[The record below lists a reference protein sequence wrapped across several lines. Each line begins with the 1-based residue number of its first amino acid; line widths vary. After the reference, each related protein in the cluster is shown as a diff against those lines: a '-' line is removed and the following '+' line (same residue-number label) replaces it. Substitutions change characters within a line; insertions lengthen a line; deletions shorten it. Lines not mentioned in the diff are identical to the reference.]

1 LALRGK
7 FGTTYS
13 ISAYHKEG
21 RLAWICV
28 LCYPADL
35 FGSVVLTYKLVWIVV
50 LSCMVVLGCSSMQT
64 CFDFV
69 ALSRKH
75 VWAVLQYHANLF
87 GLWWLS
93 CKLVWDLCDHAKL
106 VWFIVLS
113 YTMVWIYLC
122 VHAHVFGISVL
133 SCNTLWCVGVCCHAI
148 VF

>member
-1 LALRGK
+1 MALRGK

-21 RLAWICV
+21 RL
-28 LCYPADL
+28 
-35 FGSVVLTYKLVWIVV
+35 VWCLDFCVV
-50 LSCMVVLGCSSMQT
+50 LSCRLVWVCCVNIQTCLDCCVIMNVCLGCSSMQT

-113 YTMVWIYLC
+113 YTMAWIYLC

-133 SCNTLWCVGVCCHAI
+133 SCNTVWCVGV
-148 VF
+148 